1 MTRRPVTASRDTGPA
16 ARLWRAAL
24 TAQLILLAAEFVAG
38 MAGNLYGRLPAVHPG
53 SVRAG
58 TDYFTDLGQA
68 ERWVTASGPPV
79 LQVHVLL
86 SLLIGVAAIALLV
99 IAARAGGR
107 GRAFVAWAGL
117 VVIVGAGFNGGS
129 FLIFG
134 DGDRLASFAMALLF
148 LLAVVSYAAGLAR
161 ELRLRGQAQPEEEQ
175 AAQEEEPAGPEE
187 YEAGA
192 YEADDPPWREPA
204 PTEVAHEDNGPG

>member
-1 MTRRPVTASRDTGPA
+1 MTHRPVTASQDAGAA

-24 TAQLILLAAEFVAG
+24 TVQLILLAAEFVAG
-38 MAGNLYGRLPAVHPG
+38 MAGNLYARIPAIHPG

-58 TDYFTDLGQA
+58 TDYFTDLGRA

-86 SLLIGVAAIALLV
+86 SLLIGVMAIALLV
-99 IAARAGGR
+99 IAARTGGR

-134 DGDRLASFAMALLF
+134 GGDSLASFAMALLF
-148 LLAVVSYAAGLAR
+148 LLAVVSYAAGLGS
-161 ELRLRGQAQPEEEQ
+161 ELRRRGRARPGEEQ
-175 AAQEEEPAGPEE
+175 AEPDDDDAGV
-187 YEAGA
+187 

-204 PTEVAHEDNGPG
+204 PTEVAHEDTGRG

>member
-1 MTRRPVTASRDTGPA
+1 MTHHPVTAGRDTGAA

-24 TAQLILLAAEFVAG
+24 TVQLILLAAEFVAG
-38 MAGNLYGRLPAVHPG
+38 MAGNLYARLPAVHPG

-68 ERWVTASGPPV
+68 ERWVTASGPPM

-86 SLLIGVAAIALLV
+86 SLLIGVVAIALVV
-99 IAARAGGR
+99 IVARAGGR

-134 DGDRLASFAMALLF
+134 DGDSLASFAMALLF

-161 ELRLRGQAQPEEEQ
+161 ELRLRGRAQPAEEQ
-175 AAQEEEPAGPEE
+175 AGPAE
-187 YEAGA
+187 YETGA
-192 YEADDPPWREPA
+192 YEADDPPWREPR

>member
-1 MTRRPVTASRDTGPA
+1 MTHRPVTAGRDAGAA
-16 ARLWRAAL
+16 ARLWRAGL
-24 TAQLILLAAEFVAG
+24 TVQLILLAAEFVAG
-38 MAGNLYGRLPAVHPG
+38 MAGNLYARLPAVHPG

-58 TDYFTDLGQA
+58 TDYFTDLGRA

-86 SLLIGVAAIALLV
+86 SLLIGVMAIVLLV
-99 IAARAGGR
+99 IGARAGGR

-134 DGDRLASFAMALLF
+134 DGDSLASFAMALLF
-148 LLAVVSYAAGLAR
+148 LLAVVSYAAGLVG
-161 ELRLRGQAQPEEEQ
+161 ELRLRGRARAEEEQ
-175 AAQEEEPAGPEE
+175 GGPDEEQPGPED

>member
-1 MTRRPVTASRDTGPA
+1 MTHRPETASRDAGAA

-24 TAQLILLAAEFVAG
+24 ILQLILLAAEFVAG
-38 MAGNLYGRLPAVHPG
+38 MAGNLYARIPAIHPG

-58 TDYFTDLGQA
+58 TDYFTDLGRA
-68 ERWVTASGPPV
+68 EGWVTASGPPV
-79 LQVHVLL
+79 LQFHVLL
-86 SLLIGVAAIALLV
+86 SLLIGVLAIALLV

-148 LLAVVSYAAGLAR
+148 LLAVISYAAGLGS
-161 ELRLRGQAQPEEEQ
+161 ELRRRGRARPQEQQA
-175 AAQEEEPAGPEE
+175 EPDE
-187 YEAGA
+187 YGIGG
-192 YEADDPPWREPA
+192 YEDDDDPPWREPA
-204 PTEVAHEDNGPG
+204 ATEVAHEDKGHG